1 MFLSISKLN
10 VKKQILG
17 IALTASTVLASLSVF
32 ALEEVQVTGTPGDG
46 WGLEY
51 HRYLSNQ
58 ITADQLR
65 ALYEAMAARA
75 AAEALAAAQ
84 KAKSEEERIKTER
97 EQCEARAVTK
107 NMLCLRDSV
116 SYKSEQNK
124 PCHILQATV
133 GNIPHANP
141 AGACYARVLDQYD
154 LFKANCELFHATNM
168 YACIK

>member
-1 MFLSISKLN
+1 MFLSISKLS

-17 IALTASTVLASLSVF
+17 IALTASTVLAPVSVF
-32 ALEEVQVTGTPGDG
+32 AIEEVHVTGTPGDG

-51 HRYLSNQ
+51 DRYLSAQ
-58 ITADQLR
+58 MTADQLR

-97 EQCEARAVTK
+97 ELCEARAVTK
-107 NMLCLRDSV
+107 HRLCLRDAV
-116 SYKSEQNK
+116 AYKAEQNK
-124 PCHILQATV
+124 PCHMLQATV
-133 GNIPHANP
+133 GNMPYANP

-154 LFKANCELFHATNM
+154 LFKENCELFHATNM